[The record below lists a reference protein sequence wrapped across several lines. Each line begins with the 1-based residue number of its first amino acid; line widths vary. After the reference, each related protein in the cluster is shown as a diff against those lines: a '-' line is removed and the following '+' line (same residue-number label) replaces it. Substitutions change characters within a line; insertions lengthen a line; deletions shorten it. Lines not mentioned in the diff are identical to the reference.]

1 MCFDRYRGVIPLRG
15 NDQTPQGED
24 LGMRQGRLSL
34 IKSLPCQIVSDL
46 AQKDQRDLNHDI
58 DCTDIELEKEI
69 IWFCLII

>member
-15 NDQTPQGED
+15 SDQTPQGED
-24 LGMRQGRLSL
+24 LGVRQGRLSF